1 MTRLDEKEMQL
12 VSLISKK
19 CSTPGELTEKL
30 KSLFSGALEKM
41 LEAEMD
47 EHLGYEKNSIAGN
60 NSGNSRNG
68 YGKKTIRSEWGE
80 SEITV
85 PRDRSGSFKPQVIEK
100 RQTRTDEVEKRI
112 LAMYAKGMST
122 RDIEDHLRDI
132 YGVEAS
138 ASLISRIT
146 DKIMP
151 EVAEW
156 QSRPLAE
163 VYPVVFFD
171 GIRFKVKKDGKVINK
186 CVYSVLGIDLDGKKD
201 ILGIWIS
208 ETESAAF
215 WATVFN
221 EMKNRGVKDI
231 LIACHDNLSGFA
243 NALES
248 VFPQTENQLCII
260 HMIRNSVKYVTY
272 KELKLIMADLKKV
285 YGAVS
290 EDSALYALEEFKDKW
305 GSKYPQIHKSWEANW
320 SELSGFFKYPD
331 EMRRLIYTTNAVEG
345 FHRMLRKFTKTKTNY
360 PTDDSLKK
368 SIYLAVQEISKKWY
382 NPIKNWGIIVG
393 QFTVFYGDRLSNAN
407 IA

>member
-1 MTRLDEKEMQL
+1 
-12 VSLISKK
+12 
-19 CSTPGELTEKL
+19 
-30 KSLFSGALEKM
+30 
-41 LEAEMD
+41 
-47 EHLGYEKNSIAGN
+47 
-60 NSGNSRNG
+60 
-68 YGKKTIRSEWGE
+68 
-80 SEITV
+80 
-85 PRDRSGSFKPQVIEK
+85 
-100 RQTRTDEVEKRI
+100 
-112 LAMYAKGMST
+112 
-122 RDIEDHLRDI
+122 
-132 YGVEAS
+132 
-138 ASLISRIT
+138 
-146 DKIMP
+146 
-151 EVAEW
+151 
-156 QSRPLAE
+156 
-163 VYPVVFFD
+163 
-171 GIRFKVKKDGKVINK
+171 
-186 CVYSVLGIDLDGKKD
+186 
-201 ILGIWIS
+201 
-208 ETESAAF
+208 
-215 WATVFN
+215 VFN

-305 GSKYPQIHKSWEANW
+305 GSKYPQIHKSWEANC

-360 PTDDSLKK
+360 PTDDALKK